1 MGKTSN
7 RLIRLTYLR
16 YHIYWRILSLLR
28 KRYGYGD
35 GNPKSKPSKS
45 PSH

>member
-16 YHIYWRILSLLR
+16 HHIYRRILPLLR

-35 GNPKSKPSKS
+35 GKPKSKLSKS
-45 PSH
+45 SSH